1 MPHHPSCNP
10 LLMPTPASLISSHL
24 LFWKSWI
31 KALGALAYN
40 TATNYFFIFV
50 WQAMENKNITSS
62 SNFHS
67 CWIDFGRWM
76 ILTNCSHAATLYI
89 VSSFASFAHW
99 DFTFVLVF
107 FSGRNKKSYNWFAA
121 AKVGSDGEREGDQ
134 CQSFFCQFLSPAKCF
149 LCQGPCQCHCQH
161 HCQYHVVSRCLHSRL
176 LKPREI

>member
-1 MPHHPSCNP
+1 MMPHHPSCNP

-89 VSSFASFAHW
+89 ISSFAHW
-99 DFTFVLVF
+99 DFTFVLF
-107 FSGRNKKSYNWFAA
+107 FSLVEIR
-121 AKVGSDGEREGDQ
+121 KVTIGLPPPKWGVMERE
-134 CQSFFCQFLSPAKCF
+134 
-149 LCQGPCQCHCQH
+149 
-161 HCQYHVVSRCLHSRL
+161 
-176 LKPREI
+176 REISANPSSANFYRRQNVFSANVIASTIANTML